1 MIKKG
6 TDIAMYFDPVAISAA
21 LATDEKRSGLFSNNF
36 DNWAGESDERIFLEA
51 ECNGRCLT

>member
-21 LATDEKRSGLFSNNF
+21 LAIDEKRSGLFSNHI
-36 DNWAGESDERIFLEA
+36 DNWVGESGERIFLEA
-51 ECNGRCLT
+51 ECNGRGLT